1 VLDDYYLNYLLG
13 VLMEQDDVLL
23 VVFEKNGEV
32 EVRHTISKQTYDDV
46 GLVALQDQYE
56 DKLSIQLN
64 LDVACKF
71 LGDGRPKE
79 VCRFTALTGFHPA
92 APGLTTPPSCSALPV
107 PVLLVQRPHVGNP
120 ERHLEQRSS
129 RTRLA

>member
-1 VLDDYYLNYLLG
+1 
-13 VLMEQDDVLL
+13 MEQDDVLL
-23 VVFEKNGEV
+23 VVFEKNGDI

-64 LDVACKF
+64 LDAACKF

-79 VCRFTALTGFHPA
+79 VRRYSPQPDKVSPCPA
-92 APGLTTPPSCSALPV
+92 RTDDSALCFSC
-107 PVLLVQRPHVGNP
+107 
-120 ERHLEQRSS
+120 RSS
-129 RTRLA
+129 SRSATSRGRS

>member
-1 VLDDYYLNYLLG
+1 MLDDYYLNYLLG

-79 VCRFTALTGFHPA
+79 VCRF
-92 APGLTTPPSCSALPV
+92 APCPDRPSPSRAQTDDSAL
-107 PVLLVQRPHVGNP
+107 LLCSSCPS
-120 ERHLEQRSS
+120 SS
-129 RTRLA
+129 RSATSRGKS